1 MKNEFLKGLLIG
13 FILGDMYFGN
23 SNNNLN
29 AYKGSMST
37 DRGAVEW
44 NPIYVKVVK

>member
-13 FILGDMYFGN
+13 FILGVLFLGN
-23 SNNNLN
+23 SNNKLN
-29 AYKGSMST
+29 AKYTSMDT